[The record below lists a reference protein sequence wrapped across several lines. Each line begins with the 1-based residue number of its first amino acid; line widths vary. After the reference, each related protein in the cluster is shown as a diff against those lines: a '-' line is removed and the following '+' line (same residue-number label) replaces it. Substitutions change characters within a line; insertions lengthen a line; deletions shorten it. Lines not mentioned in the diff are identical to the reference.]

1 MNYIPISPK
10 ERDAML
16 ATIGVRSLVD
26 LFKDVPVQHRFPKL
40 DLPPALTEMDA
51 SAELQELAL
60 GNDNV
65 RTDLV
70 SFLGAGAY
78 NHYIPSVVDH
88 ILRRGEFYT
97 AYTPYQPEISQGT
110 LQAIFEYQSLMAA
123 LTGME
128 VSNASH
134 YDGATAVAEAV
145 NMAYAQFRGKR
156 TKVVISPTV
165 HPQYRET
172 LRTYVQGMELELA
185 GDDASA
191 VKSDQPAL
199 PAPVPP
205 WPGRQDRQ
213 AQVSRGE
220 GLSVNSTEALIP
232 LIDENTAL
240 VIVQYPDFFG
250 RIYDF
255 TKLIESAHGKG
266 ALVCVAANPIALAL
280 FKTPGE
286 MGADMVVGEG
296 QPLGIPLSYGGPYL
310 GFFTTRKQYIHK
322 MAGRLVGETVDSRGQ
337 RAFVLTLTAREQ
349 HIKRERAT
357 SNICTNQGL
366 MALASAVYLSV
377 LGQNG
382 LRQVAELCYHKAHY
396 AAGQIAKIPGYS
408 LCFDAPFFH
417 EFSVCCPKPVEAI
430 NDHLLEHGILG
441 GYDLGQHY
449 PSLKDHMLVAVTE
462 MNTRDEIDALMDA
475 LSEVSHD

>member
-1 MNYIPISPK
+1 MTYIPHSPK
-10 ERDAML
+10 ERDEML
-16 ATIGVRSLVD
+16 ATIGVKSLEE
-26 LFKDVPVQHRFPKL
+26 LFEVVPAKHRFPKL
-40 DLPPALTEMDA
+40 NLPAALTEMEA
-51 SAELQELAL
+51 AAELGELSL
-60 GNDNV
+60 GNENI

-78 NHYIPSVVDH
+78 NHYIPAAVDH

-110 LQAIFEYQSLMAA
+110 LQATFEYQSLIVA

-156 TKVVISPTV
+156 TKVVISPGLN
-165 HPQYRET
+165 PQYRAV
-172 LRTYVQGMELELA
+172 LRTYVQDMDLELI
-185 GDDASA
+185 GDDPS
-191 VKSDQPAL
+191 L
-199 PAPVPP
+199 
-205 WPGRQDRQ
+205 
-213 AQVSRGE
+213 VSTPDS
-220 GLSVNSTEALIP
+220 LFSLV
-232 LIDENTAL
+232 DENTAL
-240 VIVQYPDFFG
+240 VVVQYPDFFG

-255 TKLIESAHGKG
+255 TALIESAHATG
-266 ALVCVAANPIALAL
+266 ALVCVAANPIALGL
-280 FKTPGE
+280 LKTPGE
-286 MGADMVVGEG
+286 MGADIVAGEG

-310 GFFTTRKQYIHK
+310 GFFATRKQYIHK

-366 MALASAVYLSV
+366 LALAAAVYLSI
-377 LGQNG
+377 LGQTG

-396 AAGQIAKIPGYS
+396 AAENISKVKGYS
-408 LCFDAPFFH
+408 LCFDEPFFH
-417 EFSVCCPKPVEAI
+417 EFSICCPKPVTEI
-430 NDHLLEHGILG
+430 NAHLLEHGFLG
-441 GYDLGQHY
+441 GYDLGQDY
-449 PSLKDHMLVAVTE
+449 PALRDHMLIAVTE
-462 MNTRDEIDALMDA
+462 MNTKDEIDALVDVLAEM
-475 LSEVSHD
+475 SHD